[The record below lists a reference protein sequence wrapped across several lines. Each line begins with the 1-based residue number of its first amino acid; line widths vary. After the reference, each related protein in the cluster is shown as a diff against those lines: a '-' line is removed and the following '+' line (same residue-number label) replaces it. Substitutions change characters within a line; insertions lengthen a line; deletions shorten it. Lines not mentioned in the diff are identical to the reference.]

1 MGSTERARPDGMTKE
16 QLQAAHPRCQKG
28 LIPLLEK
35 PRVFVLSRV
44 ITQFYRKSFIS
55 KELEMLLYQNVN
67 YQRHSHHR
75 VETCLLSRSS
85 CPGHT
90 SQFRTRVRQQDGQP
104 VAPCRRAWHLGFS
117 AHSFL
122 RRPSPV
128 CVSTSSPFTSDFTWQ
143 LLPSPTLRHRL
154 QAWPQKGAG
163 ELTDT

>member
-1 MGSTERARPDGMTKE
+1 MTKE

-44 ITQFYRKSFIS
+44 ITQFYIESFIS

-85 CPGHT
+85 CLGH
-90 SQFRTRVRQQDGQP
+90 SQSVQSQGETAGWAISDTLQESKASVLSTFFPPQ
-104 VAPCRRAWHLGFS
+104 ALSSLGLNF
-117 AHSFL
+117 F
-122 RRPSPV
+122 PSH
-128 CVSTSSPFTSDFTWQ
+128 SDFTCQ
-143 LLPSPTLRHRL
+143 LLPTSKCGLRKDL
-154 QAWPQKGAG
+154 VN
-163 ELTDT
+163 